1 MRIIHTV
8 KEMQEF
14 SEVLRLAKKT
24 IGFVPTMGFLHE
36 GHISLVRQ
44 SRSLT
49 DVTIVSIFVNPTQ
62 FSPNEDLSKYPR
74 DFEKDHYLLEQAGV
88 EVIFYPAPDEIY
100 PRGYETYV
108 NLESMSKIHEGEFRP
123 VHFKGVCTVVSI
135 LFNAV
140 KPHFAFFG
148 QKDAQQA
155 AVIKRMT
162 SDLKFDVNIVVAPIV
177 REQDGLAMS
186 SRNIYLNK
194 REREQAPLLYKSLQF
209 AKSLITGG
217 ERNSDLIV
225 YGMLQI
231 ISQIENH
238 KIDYVRIVSAADFS
252 EAPLLN
258 DSGEY
263 YILIACRVGSTR
275 LIDNELIK
283 P

>member
-1 MRIIHTV
+1 
-8 KEMQEF
+8 MQEY
-14 SEVLRLAKKT
+14 SESLRMAKKS
-24 IGFVPTMGFLHE
+24 IGFVPTMGFLHH
-36 GHISLVRQ
+36 GHISLVKQ

-74 DFEKDHYLLEQAGV
+74 DFDKDHSLLESAGV
-88 EVIFYPAPDEIY
+88 EAIFYPEPGEIY
-100 PRGYETYV
+100 PEGFETYV
-108 NLESMSKIHEGEFRP
+108 NLDSMSKIHEGEFRP

-135 LFNAV
+135 LFNSV

-162 SDLKFDVNIVVAPIV
+162 SDLKFDINIVVSPIV
-177 REQDGLAMS
+177 REPDGLAMS
-186 SRNIYLNK
+186 SRNVYLNK

-209 AKSLITGG
+209 AASLIAAG
-217 ERNSDLIV
+217 ERCSAVIIS
-225 YGMLQI
+225 GMMQI

-238 KIDYVRIVSAADFS
+238 KLDYVRIVKAADFS
-252 EAPLLN
+252 EAEMLN
-258 DSGEY
+258 NSGEY
-263 YILIACRVGSTR
+263 YILIACRVGTTR

-283 P
+283 L